1 MECTDRAIGSLTLH
15 FESMRGPIICST
27 MQRHR
32 SRAIGDQELHYP
44 QPIEAGDLNSRGK
57 HENRDGE
64 FEEDYGDVNAK
75 ANRGEQILRD
85 APCRRAS
92 SDRGLL

>member
-1 MECTDRAIGSLTLH
+1 
-15 FESMRGPIICST
+15 

-44 QPIEAGDLNSRGK
+44 QPIEAGDLKSRGK

-75 ANRGEQILRD
+75 ADRGEQVLRD
-85 APCRRAS
+85 AKDAQISNLRPYRRAS